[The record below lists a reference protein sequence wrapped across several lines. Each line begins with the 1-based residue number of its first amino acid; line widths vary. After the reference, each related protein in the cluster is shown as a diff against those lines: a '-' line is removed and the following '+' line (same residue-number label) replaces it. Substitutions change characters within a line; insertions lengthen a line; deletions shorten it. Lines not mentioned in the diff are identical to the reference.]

1 MNGIYSQLPQS
12 INALIHLL
20 ANRRK
25 FMANLWGISPF
36 AFMSPTTIAADVV
49 KAGAVFVLE
58 RVVLPCA
65 NRISEQV
72 FAGGRWIGRLKC
84 RIDVCR
90 EQRPRRSRQH
100 STTTV
105 PREARTMARHKIT
118 AANCLAPVAWGCA
131 LVLLTS
137 VAAAGSL
144 EKAKRMHDRL
154 AGVPPSSAV
163 LTTMQNKID
172 NGDEIGA
179 AYDAMSNPA
188 FYNARLKNWITPWT
202 NRESN
207 QFAPLNDYTAT
218 VIGLIRDEEDY
229 RQVLYGDVL
238 YVPSAGTYSTASN
251 AVYVTAE
258 TNNVNLGDPAVLVK
272 TTQSSKIPALAADP
286 AKATAGIMTTRAA
299 ARAFFINGTN
309 RAMFRFTLKNHLCND
324 MEQVQD
330 ITRPA
335 DRIRR
340 DVPRSPGGDSR
351 IFMNTCIGCHTG
363 MDPMAQAFAY
373 YDFQYDKDAADEE
386 AAMSIGQLVYTA
398 GSVQAK
404 YDINHDHFAEGYI
417 TTSDRWDNYWRAG
430 PDTAIF
436 GWGAGPGGGNGAKSM
451 GMELANSEVFAV
463 CSVKKVF
470 KLVCLRE
477 PSSAD
482 QSAFTTM
489 LNSFKSTYNLKHTF
503 AEAADYCSN

>member
-1 MNGIYSQLPQS
+1 M
-12 INALIHLL
+12 LL
-20 ANRRK
+20 AS
-25 FMANLWGISPF
+25 L
-36 AFMSPTTIAADVV
+36 AA
-49 KAGAVFVLE
+49 G
-58 RVVLPCA
+58 
-65 NRISEQV
+65 
-72 FAGGRWIGRLKC
+72 
-84 RIDVCR
+84 
-90 EQRPRRSRQH
+90 
-100 STTTV
+100 
-105 PREARTMARHKIT
+105 
-118 AANCLAPVAWGCA
+118 
-131 LVLLTS
+131 
-137 VAAAGSL
+137 GSL

-154 AGVPPSSAV
+154 AGVPPSAAV
-163 LTTMQNKID
+163 LTTMRNKID
-172 NGDEIGA
+172 GGDAVGA
-179 AYDAMSNPA
+179 AYDAMKDKA

-202 NRESN
+202 NREGN

-218 VIGLIRDEEDY
+218 VIGLIRDEADY

-238 YVPSAGTYSTASN
+238 YVPADDTYTPDSN
-251 AVYVTAE
+251 AIYEDAE
-258 TNNVNLGDPAVLVK
+258 AANVDLGDPAVLEK
-272 TTQSSKIPALAADP
+272 TTQPSGIPA
-286 AKATAGIMTTRAA
+286 AGIMTTRAA
-299 ARAFFINGTN
+299 ARAFFIDGTN

-351 IFMNTCIGCHTG
+351 IFMNTCVGCHSG

-373 YDFQYDKDAADEE
+373 YDFHYIKDAIDPE
-386 AAMSIGQLVYTA
+386 AEMEKGRLVYTA
-398 GSVQAK
+398 GSVQPK

-436 GWGAGPGGGNGAKSM
+436 GWGAGSGSGNGARSM

-470 KLVCLRE
+470 RLVCLRD

-482 QSAFTTM
+482 QGAFSSM
-489 LNSFKSTYNLKHTF
+489 LSSFKTNYNLKRTF
-503 AEAADYCSN
+503 AEAADYCSDD

>member
-1 MNGIYSQLPQS
+1 MARYKPTAADGLARVAWSC
-12 INALIHLL
+12 ALMLL
-20 ANRRK
+20 AS
-25 FMANLWGISPF
+25 L
-36 AFMSPTTIAADVV
+36 AA
-49 KAGAVFVLE
+49 G
-58 RVVLPCA
+58 
-65 NRISEQV
+65 
-72 FAGGRWIGRLKC
+72 
-84 RIDVCR
+84 
-90 EQRPRRSRQH
+90 
-100 STTTV
+100 
-105 PREARTMARHKIT
+105 
-118 AANCLAPVAWGCA
+118 
-131 LVLLTS
+131 
-137 VAAAGSL
+137 GSL

-154 AGVPPSSAV
+154 AGVPPSAAV
-163 LTTMQNKID
+163 LTTMRNKID
-172 NGDEIGA
+172 GGDAVGA
-179 AYDAMSNPA
+179 AYDAMKDKA

-202 NRESN
+202 NREGN

-218 VIGLIRDEEDY
+218 VIGLIRDEADY

-238 YVPSAGTYSTASN
+238 YVPADDTYTPDSN
-251 AVYVTAE
+251 AIYEDAE
-258 TNNVNLGDPAVLVK
+258 AANVDLGDPAVLEK
-272 TTQSSKIPALAADP
+272 TTQPSGIPA
-286 AKATAGIMTTRAA
+286 AGIMTTRAA
-299 ARAFFINGTN
+299 ARAFFIDGTN

-351 IFMNTCIGCHTG
+351 IFMNTCVGCHSG

-373 YDFQYDKDAADEE
+373 YDFHYIKDAIDPE
-386 AAMSIGQLVYTA
+386 AEMEKGRLVYTA
-398 GSVQAK
+398 GSVQPK

-436 GWGAGPGGGNGAKSM
+436 GWGAGSGSGNGARSM

-470 KLVCLRE
+470 RLVCLRD

-482 QSAFTTM
+482 QGAFSSM
-489 LNSFKSTYNLKHTF
+489 LSSFKTNYNLKRTF
-503 AEAADYCSN
+503 AEAADYCSDD